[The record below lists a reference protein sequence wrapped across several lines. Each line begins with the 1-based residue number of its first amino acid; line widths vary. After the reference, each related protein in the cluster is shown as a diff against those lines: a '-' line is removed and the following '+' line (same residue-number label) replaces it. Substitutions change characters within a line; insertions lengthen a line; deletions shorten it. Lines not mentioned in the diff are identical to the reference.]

1 MILTLYTSAQTVP
14 DIRIRSDCSPH
25 RNNIGRARP
34 LVTSKQISV
43 QFGSSFVSRF
53 YFRLSVSMK
62 NHDSCSCISDIA
74 KQILSLFIPRSR
86 KTSWKPMQENKI
98 DRRVYASYRRVR
110 TRHKQGIE
118 YDIEDTNACPVKWLA
133 SRYMTAGSF
142 ARSAKK
148 PLCSRAYTRCDQ
160 GPLTMPN

>member
-1 MILTLYTSAQTVP
+1 MLRDGYSSILDIDEKIGIITRKPHAFQLKDYLRTSKLAYTFYTDMILTLYTSAQTVP
-14 DIRIRSDCSPH
+14 DIRIRSDCSLH

-86 KTSWKPMQENKI
+86 KTSWNQCKEM
-98 DRRVYASYRRVR
+98 R
-110 TRHKQGIE
+110 
-118 YDIEDTNACPVKWLA
+118 
-133 SRYMTAGSF
+133 
-142 ARSAKK
+142 
-148 PLCSRAYTRCDQ
+148 
-160 GPLTMPN
+160 

>member
-53 YFRLSVSMK
+53 YFRLSFVSMK

-86 KTSWKPMQENKI
+86 KTSWNQRKKI
-98 DRRVYASYRRVR
+98 R
-110 TRHKQGIE
+110 
-118 YDIEDTNACPVKWLA
+118 
-133 SRYMTAGSF
+133 
-142 ARSAKK
+142 
-148 PLCSRAYTRCDQ
+148 
-160 GPLTMPN
+160 

>member
-1 MILTLYTSAQTVP
+1 MLRDGYSSILDIDEKIGIITRKPHAFQLKDYLRTSKLAYTFYTDMILTLYTSAQTVP

-86 KTSWKPMQENKI
+86 KTSWNQCKEM
-98 DRRVYASYRRVR
+98 R
-110 TRHKQGIE
+110 
-118 YDIEDTNACPVKWLA
+118 
-133 SRYMTAGSF
+133 
-142 ARSAKK
+142 
-148 PLCSRAYTRCDQ
+148 
-160 GPLTMPN
+160 